1 MLTDAYLIHLL
12 TLISLFAILGFSYN
26 LLAGFTGMSNLGQ
39 PGFFLVGAY
48 TVALLQLKL
57 GAGVITALPAGIAA
71 GGVLGL
77 LFSFL
82 TKKVKGDTVAVMGL
96 WLMLVLVIVA
106 LNWTDFTRGALGIP
120 GIKRP
125 NSWAT
130 PAQFLIFSAG
140 LTLITYGVLSRIVR
154 SPFGR
159 VLGAVRDD
167 ELAAATLGKNIFK
180 ARMIAFTVSGAVAGL
195 GGGLFAYTFQFVDP
209 GSFHIA
215 MLVSL
220 LAIVYVGGLASMP
233 GVLAGTL
240 LIIILPEIFRFLP
253 FNPEVIGALRQIVFS
268 ALVLLVVLWKP
279 KGILGKVE
287 L

>member
-1 MLTDAYLIHLL
+1 MNDAYLIHLL
-12 TLISLFAILGFSYN
+12 TLVALFVVLGLSYN

-48 TVALLQLKL
+48 AVALLQLKFGL
-57 GAGVITALPAGIAA
+57 GFAIALPAAVAA
-71 GGVLGL
+71 GAIIGL

-82 TKKVKGDTVAVMGL
+82 TKKAKGDTVAVMGL

-130 PAQFLIFSAG
+130 PSLFLIFSAG
-140 LTLITYGVLSRIVR
+140 LTLLTYGILSRLVR

-167 ELAAATLGKNIFK
+167 ELAAATLGKNVFK
-180 ARMIAFTVSGAVAGL
+180 VRVIAFTLSGAIAGL
-195 GGGLFAYTFQFVDP
+195 GGGLFAYTFQFIDP
-209 GSFHIA
+209 TSFHIS
-215 MLVSL
+215 MLVTL
-220 LAIVYVGGLASMP
+220 LAIVYVGGLASLP

-240 LIIILPEIFRFLP
+240 LIIILPEVLRFLP
-253 FNPEVIGALRQIVFS
+253 FNPEVVGALRQIVFS
-268 ALVLLVVLWKP
+268 VLVLLVVLWKP